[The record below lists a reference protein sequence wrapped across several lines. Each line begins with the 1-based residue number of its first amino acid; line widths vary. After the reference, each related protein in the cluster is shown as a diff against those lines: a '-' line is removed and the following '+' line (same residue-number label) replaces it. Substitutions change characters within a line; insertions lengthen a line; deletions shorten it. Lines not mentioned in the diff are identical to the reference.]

1 MKEGGSTAPL
11 MVGATDG
18 PGHQRCNWI
27 RRVMA
32 QSTSHSAVRQQGNQ
46 KNNWAIYKGA
56 ASPPPCGGFAATL
69 VFCYSFFCV
78 ESTSVGYVATA
89 YCVYLSLVLILVVKV
104 LGGGSTSSKLW

>member
-27 RRVMA
+27 RRVLA

-46 KNNWAIYKGA
+46 KNNWAFYKGA

-69 VFCYSFFCV
+69 VFCYSFFVWRVPLLGMWRRHTVC
-78 ESTSVGYVATA
+78 
-89 YCVYLSLVLILVVKV
+89 ILV
-104 LGGGSTSSKLW
+104 